1 MLLVVAPGLSLQ
13 LSCCQVLLVSPRLVV
28 EGIEESLCLQFL
40 EQLRV
45 LQDGDLAVW
54 VRLGQ
59 AIRHKARLHC
69 FGAPQPVCGSGQ
81 RPPAESICI
90 ITS

>member
-13 LSCCQVLLVSPRLVV
+13 LSCCQVLLVSSRLVV
-28 EGIEESLCLQFL
+28 EGIEEGLCLQLF

-45 LQDGDLAVW
+45 LQYGDLAVW

-59 AIRHKARLHC
+59 AIGHKAGLQC
-69 FGAPQPVCGSGQ
+69 FGAPQPVRGGGQ
-81 RPPAESICI
+81 
-90 ITS
+90 